1 MRAFIQFMI
10 RSVSAVFGTGITWLV
25 AFLPLEQGLLLSSV
39 YALLGGGVT
48 YVSVNELQK
57 FRLTR
62 RHGISRREYK
72 FINRNLKE
80 AKQKINR
87 LQRALLRI
95 RSVSEAKENFEL
107 IQTVRKIYSNTK
119 REPKRF
125 FQAENFY
132 YKNLDSLVELAEKYA
147 FLSSQP
153 AKTADMTRSLQET
166 RQTIRML
173 GESVKKDLHIMLN
186 DDIDTLHFEL
196 DVAKQA
202 YKKIEKKDRKVF

>member
-1 MRAFIQFMI
+1 MRAFIQFLF
-10 RSVSAVFGTGITWLV
+10 RSAAAVFGTGITWFV
-25 AFLPLEQGLLLSSV
+25 AFLPLEQGFLLSSA
-39 YALLGGGVT
+39 YALLGGGVS

-57 FRLTR
+57 FQVTK

-72 FINRNLKE
+72 FIKRNLKE

-87 LQRALLRI
+87 LQKALLRI

-107 IQTVRKIYSNTK
+107 IQTVRKIYTNTQK
-119 REPKRF
+119 EPKRF

-153 AKTADMTRSLQET
+153 AKTAEMNRSLQDT

-173 GESVKKDLHIMLN
+173 GESVRKDLHVMLN
-186 DDIDTLHFEL
+186 SDIDTLHFEL

-202 YKKIEKKDRKVF
+202 YKKIEKNDRKVF